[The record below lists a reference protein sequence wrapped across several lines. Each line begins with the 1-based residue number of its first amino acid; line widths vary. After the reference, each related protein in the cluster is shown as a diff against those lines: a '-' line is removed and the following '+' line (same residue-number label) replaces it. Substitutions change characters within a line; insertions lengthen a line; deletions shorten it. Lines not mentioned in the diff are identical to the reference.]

1 VIKMEDISTGK
12 LIAYIGIVLILCII
26 VFLIAK
32 YIVRDSINWE
42 NPPVDVSERI

>member
-1 VIKMEDISTGK
+1 MENTSVWR
-12 LIAYIGIVLILCII
+12 LIAYIGIVIIICII

-42 NPPVDVSERI
+42 NPPVDVSERV

>member
-1 VIKMEDISTGK
+1 MEDISIGK
-12 LIAYIGIVLILCII
+12 IIAYIGIVLIICIT

-42 NPPVDVSERI
+42 KPPVDVSERI